1 MADRIHET
9 EVAHYEG
16 ELFEL
21 ARSIGRMRYDRVA
34 VFFQALSAEFARQ
47 AEGDFGRGRT
57 QLGRK
62 LEAMVRQMDLA
73 QEDMTKI
80 WKLCEPYAQADLL
93 HEAQA
98 KEKAQPPKT

>member
-1 MADRIHET
+1 MTERLHET
-9 EVAHYEG
+9 EVPHYEG

-21 ARSIGRMRYDRVA
+21 ARIIGRMRYDRVA
-34 VFFQALSAEFARQ
+34 VFFEALSAEFARQ
-47 AEGDFGRGRT
+47 ADGDFGRGRN

-62 LEAMVRQMDLA
+62 LQGMVKKMDLA
-73 QEDMTKI
+73 EAEMTKI

-98 KEKAQPPKT
+98 KEKR